1 MRSHSDSCGDQISLY
16 TEVGIII
23 YFKRIV
29 EKNTEAEKGGTG
41 VVEDIE

>member
-1 MRSHSDSCGDQISLY
+1 MRSHSDSCGDQISLF
-16 TEVGIII
+16 TEVGIIYI
-23 YFKRIV
+23 FKKL

>member
-1 MRSHSDSCGDQISLY
+1 MRSHSDSCGDQISLF

-23 YFKRIV
+23 YKIV
-29 EKNTEAEKGGTG
+29 EKNTETEKGGTG